1 MASNYPSDSLSPE
14 YRPTRRNR
22 VNSGTRSCSAPSAPR
37 PRLEAPDSSVDPS
50 SSNASNSLNPEIVV
64 EHWVSSEPLRGNHAT
79 HLPTSPSEKDPTYFQ
94 HNDEASKTEVQRST
108 SQLSTATE
116 VMPMSHSNVLRERT
130 TLENISTKRTDS
142 DAWSESDTI
151 VPRRNL
157 SVMDVAALIFNKMVG
172 LR

>member
-1 MASNYPSDSLSPE
+1 MASNYTSDSLSPE

-22 VNSGTRSCSAPSAPR
+22 VNSGTRSCSAPPAPR
-37 PRLEAPDSSVDPS
+37 SGLEAPDASVNPS
-50 SSNASNSLNPEIVV
+50 SPNAGNSLNPEIVA
-64 EHWVSSEPLRGNHAT
+64 EHWVS
-79 HLPTSPSEKDPTYFQ
+79 SEKDPTYFQ

-116 VMPMSHSNVLRERT
+116 VNVLRERI

-172 LR
+172 LC

>member
-1 MASNYPSDSLSPE
+1 MASNYPSDSLSLE
-14 YRPTRRNR
+14 YRPTRRGR
-22 VNSGTRSCSAPSAPR
+22 VNSGTRSCSAPSAPQS
-37 PRLEAPDSSVDPS
+37 RLEAPDASVDPS
-50 SSNASNSLNPEIVV
+50 SSNASNSPNPEIVV
-64 EHWVSSEPLRGNHAT
+64 KHWVSSEPLRGNHAT
-79 HLPTSPSEKDPTYFQ
+79 HLPTGLSEKDPTYFQ

-116 VMPMSHSNVLRERT
+116 VIPMNHSNVLRERT

-172 LR
+172 LC

>member
-22 VNSGTRSCSAPSAPR
+22 VNGGTRSCSAPPAPR
-37 PRLEAPDSSVDPS
+37 LGLEAPDASVNPS
-50 SSNASNSLNPEIVV
+50 SSNTSNSLNPEIVA
-64 EHWVSSEPLRGNHAT
+64 EHWVS
-79 HLPTSPSEKDPTYFQ
+79 SEKDPTYFQ

-116 VMPMSHSNVLRERT
+116 VIPTNHSNVLLERT

-172 LR
+172 LC